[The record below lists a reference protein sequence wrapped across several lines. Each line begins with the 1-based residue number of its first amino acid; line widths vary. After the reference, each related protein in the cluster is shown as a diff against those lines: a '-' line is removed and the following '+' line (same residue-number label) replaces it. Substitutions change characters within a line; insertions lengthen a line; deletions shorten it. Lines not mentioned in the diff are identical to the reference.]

1 MHGNAPGLAPFV
13 MAALG
18 WALMALVMLAL
29 WEVQRRRGDAS
40 VVDAAWTAG
49 LGLLAVAYAVAL
61 PGVGGRR
68 LLVAALAGLWSARLA
83 VHLVRD
89 RVIGKPEDPRYREM
103 RRQWGARAQVE
114 FFWYFQAQA
123 LAAALFSVP
132 FLLAMRDPRPFPG
145 IPDALATAVWLVA
158 VGGESLADAQL
169 ARFRADPSNRGRTC
183 RAGLWGWSRHPNYF
197 FEWLH
202 WWAYVPLALGAP
214 WGWLSLLG
222 PAAMLYLLFRVTG
235 IPKNEARALETRGD
249 DYRDYQR
256 RTSVFIPLPPRRPPR
271 DG

>member
-1 MHGNAPGLAPFV
+1 MNGNAPGLAPFAV
-13 MAALG
+13 VAVG

-40 VVDAAWTAG
+40 IVDVAWTAG
-49 LGLLAVAYAVAL
+49 LGLLALFYLLVL
-61 PGVGGRR
+61 PAAGGRR
-68 LLVAALAGLWSARLA
+68 LLVALLATLWSGRLGL
-83 VHLVRD
+83 HLLKD
-89 RVIGKPEDPRYREM
+89 RVIGKGEDARYREM

-132 FLLAMRDPRPFPG
+132 FLVAMTNGRPFPG
-145 IPDALATAVWLVA
+145 AWDAVGTAVWLVA
-158 VGGESLADAQL
+158 VGGEWVADAQL
-169 ARFRADPSNRGRTC
+169 AGWRADPRNRGRTC
-183 RAGLWGWSRHPNYF
+183 RAGLWSRSRHPNYF

-202 WWAYVPLALGAP
+202 WWSYVLLAAGAP
-214 WGWLSLLG
+214 WWWLALFG

-235 IPKNEARALETRGD
+235 IPKNEARALQTRGD

-256 RTSVFIPLPPRRPPR
+256 RTSAFIPLPPRRPPR

>member
-1 MHGNAPGLAPFV
+1 MHGFLWMPTPLAAV
-13 MAALG
+13 LLG
-18 WALMALVMLAL
+18 WLAMALAMLAL

-61 PGVGGRR
+61 PGDPGRR
-68 LLVAALAGLWSARLA
+68 LLIAALAGLWSARLA

-89 RVIGKPEDPRYREM
+89 RVVGKPEDPRYREM

-145 IPDALATAVWLVA
+145 AADAVAVLVWLVA
-158 VGGESLADAQL
+158 VGGEWLADAQL
-169 ARFRADPSNRGRTC
+169 ARFRADPANRGRTC

-202 WWAYVPLALGAP
+202 WWAYVPLALGVP
-214 WGWLSLLG
+214 WGWLALGG

-256 RTSVFIPLPPRRPPR
+256 RTSVFIPWPPRRVPR
-271 DG
+271 AG

>member
-1 MHGNAPGLAPFV
+1 M
-13 MAALG
+13 ALG

-49 LGLLAVAYAVAL
+49 LGLLAVAYAAAL
-61 PGVGGRR
+61 PGEGGRR
-68 LLVAALAGLWSARLA
+68 LLVAALAGAWSARLA

-89 RVIGKPEDPRYREM
+89 RVIGKPEDARYREM

-132 FLLAMRDPRPFPG
+132 FLLAMRDLRPFPG
-145 IPDALATAVWLVA
+145 VPDALAALVWLVA

-169 ARFRADPSNRGRTC
+169 ARFRADPANRGRTC

-214 WGWLSLLG
+214 WGWLSLFG

>member
-1 MHGNAPGLAPFV
+1 MSPGPLAAV
-13 MAALG
+13 AVG
-18 WALMALVMLAL
+18 WALMALAMLAL

-89 RVIGKPEDPRYREM
+89 RVIGKPEDARYREM

-132 FLLAMRDPRPFPG
+132 FLAAMANGRPFPNAW
-145 IPDALATAVWLVA
+145 DAAGVAVWLAAVA
-158 VGGESLADAQL
+158 GEWLADAQL
-169 ARFRADPSNRGRTC
+169 ARFRADPRHRGRTC

-202 WWAYVPLALGAP
+202 WWSYVLLAAGGA
-214 WGWLSLLG
+214 WWWLTLLG

-235 IPKNEARALETRGD
+235 IPKNEARALETRGE

-256 RTSVFIPLPPRRPPR
+256 RTSVFIPLPPRRVPR